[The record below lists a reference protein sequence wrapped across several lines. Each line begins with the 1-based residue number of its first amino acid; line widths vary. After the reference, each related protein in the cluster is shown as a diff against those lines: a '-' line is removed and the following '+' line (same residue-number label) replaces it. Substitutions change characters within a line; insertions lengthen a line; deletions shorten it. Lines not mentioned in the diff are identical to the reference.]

1 MDTCICMEEPPHC
14 SPETMTFLVT
24 YTPIE
29 NVFGVKKI
37 NWKKISWKDKE
48 LRIART
54 LAKNKIG
61 GHALPNI
68 NTFCKAAVKLRQWG
82 IGAGIGK
89 TDQWYGKEILKT
101 EVLLY
106 EHLICNPDGII
117 DQWENK

>member
-1 MDTCICMEEPPHC
+1 MYM
-14 SPETMTFLVT
+14 
-24 YTPIE
+24 YG
-29 NVFGVKKI
+29 GVPSLFTWNYDIFSHLYPNRKCFWCQKNKLKKI
-37 NWKKISWKDKE
+37 AWKDKE

-68 NTFCKAAVKLRQWG
+68 NTFYKAAVKLRQWG
-82 IGAGIGK
+82 IGTGIGK

-117 DQWENK
+117 DQWDNK